1 MFCKIA
7 HRYDLL
13 NHLLS
18 LNVDRIWRSRLV
30 GAACVPEGGRVLDAC
45 AGTGDV
51 AMAFARCAVAREVVA
66 VDLSRE
72 MLRIGRAKAR
82 RANIEGGVRFVEG
95 DVLFLPFRE
104 RSFDVVTIAFGL
116 RNLASYEKGLSE
128 MSRVLVRGGRIA
140 ILEFAPSP
148 RGFFASVY
156 AFYLRKAIPRIG
168 GLVSGSKAAYDYLAS
183 SVGEF
188 PSVERVLALMAGA
201 GLRNLSAE
209 SLTGGIVYIY
219 RGEK

>member
-1 MFCKIA
+1 MFSKIA
-7 HRYDLL
+7 RRYDLL

-18 LNVDRIWRSRLV
+18 LNMDRGWRRRL
-30 GAACVPEGGRVLDAC
+30 AETARVPSGGRVLDAC

-51 AMAFARCAVAREVVA
+51 AVAFAGHSAAAEVVA

-72 MLRIGRAKAR
+72 MLKIGRAKAK
-82 RANIEGGVRFVEG
+82 RADLRGAARFVEG
-95 DVLFLPFRE
+95 DVLSLPFGNG
-104 RSFDVVTIAFGL
+104 SFDVVTIAFGL

-128 MSRVLVRGGRIA
+128 MSRVLVPGGRIA

-148 RGFFASVY
+148 RGLFGSGY

-168 GLVSGSKAAYDYLAS
+168 GIISGSKAAYDYLAR

-188 PSVERVLALMAGA
+188 LSAERVLDLMAGA

-209 SLTGGIVYIY
+209 PLTGGIVYIY
-219 RGEK
+219 CGEK